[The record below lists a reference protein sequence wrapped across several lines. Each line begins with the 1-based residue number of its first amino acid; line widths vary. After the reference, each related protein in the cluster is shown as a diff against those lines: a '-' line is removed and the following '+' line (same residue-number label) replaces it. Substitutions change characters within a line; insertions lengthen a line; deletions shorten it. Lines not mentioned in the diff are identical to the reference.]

1 MKFQGPAVT
10 SVLLVTMATLNKPVV
25 NAWLVSAT
33 TILTARSQSHVTT
46 ELASVSSA
54 STTPKARLVLS
65 VNWDTTGTLWHMTA
79 GVSENSIH
87 TSDLKTNWFSHCVYV
102 CMC

>member
-10 SVLLVTMATLNKPVV
+10 SVPLVTMATLNKPVV

-33 TILTARSQSHVTT
+33 AILTAWTQSHVTT

-54 STTPKARLVLS
+54 STTLKARFVLS
-65 VNWDTTGTLWHMTA
+65 VNLDTTGTLWLMTA
-79 GVSENSIH
+79 GVSENSIN
-87 TSDLKTNWFSHCVYV
+87 TSDLKTN
-102 CMC
+102 